1 MTSFLPRVTPRRWLA
16 LATLSVAGLLGLG
29 ASAPAN
35 AALQCTI
42 TGSAAISFGTI
53 TVPRDTL
60 VGTPIGSMQSS
71 TVSVNCP
78 SNPGTVPPYNNGWY
92 IQYYPQLTV
101 SAVAGVWNT
110 GIAGIGIKVIDVTY
124 SNKVM
129 SALGVGRWDD
139 FGAPITNTTAFTGS
153 FTFTYQLV
161 KTAAQVTSG
170 GAINIP
176 QLFTL
181 VSHNIPINVTSPALV
196 TISVNNTSIVATTC
210 TVTTPSVS
218 VTLPS
223 VNASVLGTVGTTAGN
238 QSFSIGLSCQS
249 GANVY
254 VTLTDATSPGNTTSN
269 LTLASGST
277 AAGVKLR
284 VLKSGGS
291 PVSYGPDSAVAGN
304 TNQWLVGASAST
316 TSIPLTAQYISTGT
330 VTPGT
335 VKGLATFTMS
345 YQ

>member
-1 MTSFLPRVTPRRWLA
+1 MKISPSHAVLHKWFGLLTLCVT
-16 LATLSVAGLLGLG
+16 VCAGL
-29 ASAPAN
+29 AVSMPAQ

-53 TVPRDTL
+53 TVPRDTA
-60 VGTPIGSMQSS
+60 VGTAIGPVQSS

-92 IQYYPQLTV
+92 IQYYPQLTG
-101 SAVAGVWNT
+101 SPVAGVWNT
-110 GIAGIGIKVIDVTY
+110 GIAGIGIRVIDVTY
-124 SNKVM
+124 GNKTL
-129 SALGVGRWDD
+129 STLNLGGWGD
-139 FGAPITNTTAFTGS
+139 FAAPIQTTASFQGN

-170 GAINIP
+170 GAVNIP
-176 QLFTL
+176 QLMTL
-181 VSHNIPINVTSPALV
+181 VSHNIPLNVTSPAQV

-218 VTLPS
+218 VALPT
-223 VNASVLGTVGTTAGN
+223 VNASALSPAGTTVGNTN
-238 QSFSIGLSCQS
+238 FSIGLSCQAGS
-249 GANVY
+249 NVY
-254 VTLTDATSPGNTTSN
+254 VTLTDATNPGNTTSN

-277 AAGVKLR
+277 ATGVKLR
-284 VLKSGGS
+284 VLNSGGS
-291 PVSYGPDSAVAGN
+291 ALSYGPDSAVAGN
-304 TNQWLVGASAST
+304 PNQWLVGASAST
-316 TSIPLTAQYISTGT
+316 TRIPLTAQYISTGT
-330 VTPGT
+330 VGPGA

>member
-1 MTSFLPRVTPRRWLA
+1 MKKFLPFRVARKCFGILMLVA
-16 LATLSVAGLLGLG
+16 AACAGLI
-29 ASAPAN
+29 ASVPAH

-42 TGSAAISFGTI
+42 TGSAAISFGTL
-53 TVPRDTL
+53 TVPRDTP
-60 VGTPIGSMQSS
+60 VGTSIGPVQSS

-92 IQYYPQLTV
+92 IQYYPQLTS

-110 GIAGIGIKVIDVTY
+110 GIAGIGIKVVDVTY
-124 SNKVM
+124 GNATLS
-129 SALGVGRWDD
+129 SLAVGKWGD
-139 FGAPITNTTAFTGS
+139 FGAPITTTAAFEGS

-161 KTAAQVTSG
+161 KTAAQVTTG
-170 GAINIP
+170 GAVNIP

-181 VSHNIPINVTSPALV
+181 VSHNIPVNITSPALV

-218 VTLPS
+218 VTLPT
-223 VNASVLGTVGTTAGN
+223 VNASALSPVGTTVGN
-238 QSFSIGLSCQS
+238 TNISIGLSCQA

-254 VTLTDATSPGNTTSN
+254 VTLTDATTPGNTTSN

-277 AAGVKLR
+277 AKGVALR
-284 VLKSGGS
+284 VLNSGGTA
-291 PVSYGPDSAVAGN
+291 VSYGPDSAVAGN
-304 TNQWLVGASAST
+304 PNQWLVGASSST
-316 TSIPLTAQYISTGT
+316 TRIPLTAQYISTGT
-330 VTPGT
+330 VGPGT